1 MINDLGFTKL
11 SFAIEDWVF
20 TYFLKYPLLMLE
32 SDHVYE

>member
-1 MINDLGFTKL
+1 MIDDLGFG
-11 SFAIEDWVF
+11 IEDLVF

>member
-1 MINDLGFTKL
+1 MIGDLGFT
-11 SFAIEDWVF
+11 IDDCVF